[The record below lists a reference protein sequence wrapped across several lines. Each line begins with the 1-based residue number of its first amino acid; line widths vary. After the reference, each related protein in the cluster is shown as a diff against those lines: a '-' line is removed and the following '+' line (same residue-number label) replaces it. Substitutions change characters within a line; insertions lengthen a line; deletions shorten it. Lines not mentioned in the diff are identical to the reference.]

1 MFYRTDMQLR
11 ESSLYMAHHSRRDLL
26 RGTGAVAGSMS
37 VISLSGCTSLTG
49 GGSDS
54 IAVSSKRFAEQEILG
69 YMAIEALNAV
79 DSVSPIDETG
89 LGGTLQNFEA
99 INNQQVDLYW
109 EYTGTAWYTIP
120 PEHEETINNPEEL
133 YNQVKQE
140 FREEHNLEF
149 LNRAPLNNAFVLMA
163 NPDWVEETGVQSLT
177 DFAEYVNE
185 GNTDFDLAL
194 TAEFLD
200 RSDGWEG
207 VANHYG
213 FSGQLNALDS
223 NISQVGIGLSYQI
236 VGENEAQVGLGFNT
250 NPNIPRYDLAVL
262 DDDQAFFPVY
272 NPAPLV
278 HSDTLEAIPEVEE
291 ALNPIVPD
299 LTTEKIRELNRR
311 VSIDKED
318 AQDVANDYLSSN
330 DLI

>member
-1 MFYRTDMQLR
+1 MFYRTDMKLDPFQR
-11 ESSLYMAHHSRRDLL
+11 YMAYHSRRDLL
-26 RGTGAVAGSMS
+26 RGTGAIAGSTS
-37 VISLSGCTSLTG
+37 IITLSGCTSLTG
-49 GGSDS
+49 GSS
-54 IAVSSKRFAEQEILG
+54 NSVTVSSKRFAEQEILG
-69 YMAIEALNAV
+69 YMAIEALNAK
-79 DSVSPIDETG
+79 DSVSANDETG
-89 LGGTLQNFEA
+89 LGGTLQNFQA
-99 INNQQVDLYW
+99 IDNQQVDLYW

-120 PEHEETINNPEEL
+120 PEHEETINDPEEL
-133 YNQVKQE
+133 YEQVKQE
-140 FREEHNLEF
+140 FREEHNLRF
-149 LNRAPLNNAFVLMA
+149 LDRAPLNNAFVLMA
-163 NPDWVEETGVQSLT
+163 NPDWVEETGVRSLT
-177 DFAEYVNE
+177 DFAEYVNA

-213 FSGQLNALDS
+213 FSEQLGAIES
-223 NISQVGIGLSYQI
+223 NINQVGIGLSYQI
-236 VGENEAQVGLGFNT
+236 VGQNEAQVGLGFNT

-278 HSDTLEAIPEVEE
+278 HSDTLEASPGIEE

-299 LTTEKIRELNRR
+299 LTTAKIRELNKR
-311 VSIDKED
+311 VSIDEED